1 MLFIYL
7 WIVSNIILLLILAIY
22 RNTLKVKDEKIKS
35 KKDLSIIILYINLI
49 IFLVVFILYIF
60 SVLGSEL
67 SWVNLFKKPILK
79 SWVP

>member
-60 SVLGSEL
+60 RVLGSEL